1 MNLDKIFSTTQD
13 CFIKNIEIFNY
24 FKAEQNAKVNA
35 LSTIFMV
42 QESHL
47 KDSLIRWMEQN
58 RRYKIQKI
66 T

>member
-1 MNLDKIFSTTQD
+1 MMNLDKIFSTTQD

-47 KDSLIRWMEQN
+47 KDSLIRWME
-58 RRYKIQKI
+58 
-66 T
+66 